1 MARSCRERDAL
12 DATERLENWRRW
24 GSGDQIG
31 ALHLIC
37 APPLNVTGG
46 TGSLSN
52 LLALE

>member
-1 MARSCRERDAL
+1 MARSYRERDAL

-46 TGSLSN
+46 IGSPSN
-52 LLALE
+52 PLALK